1 VSEAERGASSAERP
15 LGVVEAFTV
24 TRDQCPN
31 GAVQKVARQALDAV
45 AREGADAL
53 PLQVFY
59 LLTAVRGWQGP
70 QSSRVKQ
77 ALEAFLAERER
88 ASAGGGS

>member
-1 VSEAERGASSAERP
+1 VSEAERP
-15 LGVVEAFTV
+15 LGVTEAFTV
-24 TRDQCPN
+24 VRDQCPS

-53 PLQVFY
+53 PLQAFY

-70 QSSRVKQ
+70 QSMRVKQ
-77 ALEAFLAERER
+77 TLEAFLAERER
-88 ASAGGGS
+88 AGAGGES

>member
-1 VSEAERGASSAERP
+1 MSDAERP
-15 LGVVEAFTV
+15 LGITEAFTV
-24 TRDQCPN
+24 VRDQCTS

-45 AREGADAL
+45 ARDGASAL
-53 PLQVFY
+53 PLQAFY

-70 QSSRVKQ
+70 QSARVKK

-88 ASAGGGS
+88 AGAGGGS